1 MNKNKNELAIVVLFW
16 NNSDKTIACLK
27 SLFSQKKQKFNII
40 LVDNNSDLK
49 YRKNIINWLKKNKKK
64 TFLIDNNNKKFY
76 FKNKICFYI
85 KNKQNYGC
93 GLGHNP
99 GYKFCLDHNFKFV
112 ARIDNDMIL
121 PNLIIANLM
130 KRLKK
135 NKKILSISPKIMFYK
150 KPDYVW
156 WRGIKIGNKLKLQK
170 NFASFNTTKGQ
181 LDSKKFKGL
190 ISTDA
195 IAGCASI
202 MRSERLKQS
211 GFSDPDFFY
220 GEEDVELSFRL
231 KKNKDSLKVDLNEKI
246 FHDISS
252 TVGTNWG
259 KNVYYNYKY
268 RLLLVKKIGTKFDK
282 FFGYAAAIIKFL
294 LSILLIYDLK
304 HSSRVLQKYFAL
316 KHFFQ
321 NKLGKFDRDNYY
333 FVNNF
338 FSKVNKKTTCTEVIK
353 LTFLKKK
360 INF

>member
-1 MNKNKNELAIVVLFW
+1 MNKNKNELAVVVLFW

-40 LVDNNSDLK
+40 LVDNNSKLQYK
-49 YRKNIINWLKKNKKK
+49 KNIFKWFKKNKKK
-64 TFLIDNNNKKFY
+64 IFLVNKNKKKIH
-76 FKNKICFYI
+76 FKDRACFYI
-85 KNKQNYGC
+85 KNKKNLGC
-93 GLGHNP
+93 GFGHNS
-99 GYKFCLDHNFKFV
+99 GYRFCLDHKFNFI

-121 PNLIIANLM
+121 PEQTIANLM
-130 KRLKK
+130 KRMRN

-150 KPDYVW
+150 KPNYIW
-156 WRGIKIGNKLKLQK
+156 WRGIEIGNNLKLQK
-170 NFASFNTTKGQ
+170 NFASFNTTEGH
-181 LDSKKFKGL
+181 LDSNKFNGL
-190 ISTDA
+190 KNTDA

-202 MRSERLKQS
+202 MRSERLKFS
-211 GFSDPDFFY
+211 GLSDPEFFY
-220 GEEDVELSFRL
+220 GEEDVELSCRL

-268 RLLLVKKIGTKFDK
+268 RLLLVKKIGTKLDK
-282 FFGYAAAIIKFL
+282 FFGYTIAILKFL
-294 LSILLIYDLK
+294 LSVLMIYDLK
-304 HSSRVLQKYFAL
+304 HSSRVLQKYYAL

-338 FSKVNKKTTCTEVIK
+338 FSRISKKTNYFEVIK
-353 LTFLKKK
+353 LIFLKKETY
-360 INF
+360 F